1 MPAMF
6 DAASSGAPLANDPDA
21 VRAHVELIHRL
32 AGPLAGKGKL
42 VITAFGED
50 PDQLHPKTG
59 KPGCPRKPIV
69 VHVGIG
75 DIDTTVETIVNLA
88 TQQHYNVYMP
98 LAVFRP
104 DLPAGKKGAEKD
116 IVAVLGLVPDFDDRE
131 AARWAERLPIPPSYV
146 LETSNGRFQPFCFF
160 DKPERFEDVKQVA
173 ERLKAFAHCD
183 HGTADLSHVWRIP
196 GTLNWPNSQ
205 KVAAG
210 RVRQPQVVKVVMPWA
225 GGLVALADLA
235 AALPAP
241 EAELS
246 DNMQADGIGTDE
258 EPGIAGDGE
267 STDTLDTI
275 MRNLPAGLLARIRGP
290 ASGDRSR
297 RLFYVIGKLVERGV
311 ADTMIERVIR
321 AHPAGVGLKYI
332 NRDDLDKE
340 IARIRSKIS
349 LRASANVHHKAD
361 SDPRLADWLSRF
373 LQNDIGNAERLR
385 RRFGDRLRYVVNIGW
400 FAWDGRRWQRDED
413 TIVARCFAQR
423 TSRAIFHECAFLAD
437 GARKGRA
444 SWAITSASTSR
455 LSAMLSEAEPHLALH
470 PKDLDRD
477 PWLFNVANGT
487 LDLRTG
493 GLRPHRRDDFLTSV
507 SPIPYDAG
515 AKCPTWERFLNEIF
529 AGDINLIEFVQRAGG
544 YSMTGLT
551 REHVLFICHGL
562 GSNGKSV
569 LIEIIA
575 AVLADYAQQCPT
587 DTFMVKDRGGTIPN
601 DIARLRGARF
611 VSAVETEGGRR
622 LAESLVKQATGGDRL
637 TARFLH
643 REFFEF
649 IPTFKLWL
657 ATNHRPEI
665 RGTDNGIWRR
675 IRMIPFGVTF
685 KDPGKAGPGDLV
697 KDDRLADKLRTE
709 LTGILAWL
717 VRGCVAW
724 RKDGLMLADAVSAA
738 TATYREEQDVLAH
751 FLAERCETAPNYV
764 ARAADLYKNYSEWAE
779 ANGEKPISSTAF
791 GLQLKERSFRA
802 DRGTAGVR
810 VWLGIDLKEE
820 FKFQNQ
826 RASNYD

>member
-1 MPAMF
+1 MF
-6 DAASSGAPLANDPDA
+6 DAASSGAPPAIDPDLI
-21 VRAHVELIHRL
+21 RAHAELIHRF
-32 AGPLAGKGKL
+32 AGPLSGKGKL

-50 PDQLHPKTG
+50 PDDLHPKTG
-59 KPGCPRKPIV
+59 KPGCPLKPIV
-69 VHVGIG
+69 VHVEIG
-75 DIDTTVETIVNLA
+75 DIGTTVRTIVNLA
-88 TQQHYNVYMP
+88 TRQHYNVYMP
-98 LAVFRP
+98 LAVFRL

-116 IVAVLGLVPDFDDRE
+116 IVAVLGLVPDFDDRQ

-146 LETSNGRFQPFCFF
+146 LETSNGRFQPFCIF
-160 DKPERFEDVKQVA
+160 DKPEPFEDVKQIA
-173 ERLKAFAHCD
+173 ERLKAFAECD

-196 GTLNWPNSQ
+196 GTLNWPNAQ

-210 RVRQPQVVKVVMPWA
+210 RKRQPQLVKEVMPWA
-225 GGLVALADLA
+225 GDLVALVDLA
-235 AALPAP
+235 TALQVPGAEFGEKMRAANVGTG
-241 EAELS
+241 EELGS
-246 DNMQADGIGTDE
+246 G
-258 EPGIAGDGE
+258 GDGAPAD
-267 STDTLDTI
+267 SLDTI
-275 MRNLPAGLLARIRGP
+275 MRDLPAPLLARIRGP
-290 ASGDRSR
+290 VSGDRSR
-297 RLFYVIGKLVERGV
+297 SLFYVISKLIERRLED
-311 ADTMIERVIR
+311 AMIERVIR
-321 AHPAGVGLKYI
+321 AHPAGIGLKYVG
-332 NRDDLDKE
+332 RADLDKE

-349 LRASANVHHKAD
+349 LRASVDVRDKAD
-361 SDPRLADWLSRF
+361 SDPRLANKLSHF

-423 TSRAIFHECAFLAD
+423 TARAIFHECAFLTD
-437 GARKGRA
+437 EARKGRA
-444 SWAITSASTSR
+444 SWAITSGSTSR

-470 PKDLDRD
+470 PEELDRD

-493 GLRPHRRDDFLTSV
+493 GLRPHRRDDFLTSA
-507 SPIPYDAG
+507 SPIPYDPN
-515 AKCPTWERFLNEIF
+515 AKCPTWERFLHEIF
-529 AGDINLIEFVQRAGG
+529 AGDRDLIEFVQRAVG
-544 YSMTGLT
+544 YSLTGLT
-551 REHVLFICHGL
+551 HEHVLFICHGL

-575 AVLADYAQQCPT
+575 AILADYAQQCPT

-611 VSAVETEGGRR
+611 VSAVETESGRR

-649 IPTFKLWL
+649 VPKFKLWL

-675 IRMIPFGVTF
+675 IRLILFGVTF
-685 KDPGKAGPGDLV
+685 KDPEKAGPGDLV
-697 KDDRLADKLRTE
+697 KDDRLAEKLRTE
-709 LTGILAWL
+709 MTGVLAWA
-717 VRGCVAW
+717 VRGCLVW
-724 RKDGLMLADAVSAA
+724 QKDGLTSPDAVSAA

-751 FLAERCETAPNYV
+751 FLAERCQTAPNYV
-764 ARAADLYKNYSEWAE
+764 ARAGDLYKNYSEWAE

-791 GLQLKERSFRA
+791 GLQLKERGFRA

-820 FKFQNQ
+820 FKVPNQ